1 MKRDGASVVVAF
13 PRRLMSSARSSV
25 GMPSDYARELL
36 NVYATA
42 DGAGSKRNGV
52 VAVGDE
58 VDDGLVQVLSYLKSG
73 VGVQVMVVTTGGR
86 IKLLEED
93 GSWTQVYDGLDI
105 YNPVY
110 TTNFA
115 GKLIL
120 ANGINPML
128 AWDGEEWLPVTEKV
142 VDPAPG
148 LTYISGT
155 SFSIETDPNLYSSSY
170 RELRFKLG
178 ATTVTANWLTKNTV
192 GNVVTFTLDA
202 SVLTGALSEV
212 AYTAEAPRVG
222 YIYAAHDR
230 LWGLGQ
236 PMPEPGLPSY
246 HPFRARVFYTYGVND
261 ETAWHDPEG
270 AVPSINL
277 ADKSSGSDEL
287 VAMAV
292 KDGMTIFLLRRS
304 AQIWT
309 GATPGIDGD
318 FTWQKTIPVGAVHGR
333 LVVELPND
341 IAFVSDNGLRTL
353 SRSLQTEQLDLSDVG
368 SEVDPT
374 IAGLV
379 STATTTLDGYLG
391 AQSVVYPKQGWFA
404 LRMGTTCLVFQV
416 GGAVRGWTQFD
427 GIFGTEVGGMHV
439 AVDGTLYLT
448 AETQLYKYD
457 ESVWS
462 DEGEPIA
469 TRWWT
474 PWLRLAKPGKR
485 WANRAVE
492 VLVSGNDDVELTL
505 TRYRNLDDGSGV
517 GLDVPVISK
526 RDYWDT
532 PSIGAG
538 GLDVGSPGMAVVRDH
553 FVADEVAWAVES
565 NSTEGPLT
573 LFALRVRGMAER

>member
-13 PRRLMSSARSSV
+13 PRKLMSSARSSV
-25 GMPSDYARELL
+25 GMPSDYARALL

-58 VDDGLVQVLSYLKSG
+58 VDDEVVQVLSYLKSG
-73 VGVQVMVVTTGGR
+73 YGVQVMVVTAGGR

-93 GSWTQVYDGLDI
+93 GSWTHVYDGLDI

-128 AWDGEEWLPVTEKV
+128 SWDGEEWVPVTEKV
-142 VDPAPG
+142 IDPSPG
-148 LTYISGT
+148 LTYISPN
-155 SFSIETDPNLYSSSY
+155 SFSIQTDTNLYSSMY
-170 RELRFKLG
+170 RELRFRLG
-178 ATTVTANWLTKNTV
+178 STYVTAYWASKSVV
-192 GNVVTFTLDA
+192 GDVVTFTL
-202 SVLTGALSEV
+202 SSNVLNNTLNQV
-212 AYTAEAPRVG
+212 AYSAEAPRVS

-230 LWGLGQ
+230 LWGLGK
-236 PMPEPGLPSY
+236 PMADVGLPSF
-246 HPFRARVFYTYGVND
+246 HPYRARVFYTYGVND

-292 KDGMTIFLLRRS
+292 KDGMTVFLLRHS
-304 AQIWT
+304 TQIWN
-309 GATPGIDGD
+309 GRTPGLEGD
-318 FTWQKTIPVGAVHGR
+318 FTWQKTIPVGAVHAK
-333 LVVELPND
+333 LVLDLPND

-368 SEVDPT
+368 SEVDPS
-374 IAGLV
+374 IAALV
-379 STATTTLDGYLG
+379 NTATKTLNGYLG
-391 AQSVVYPKQGWFA
+391 AQSAVYPRQGWFA
-404 LRMGTTCLVFQV
+404 LRMGTTCMVFQV
-416 GGAVRGWTQFD
+416 GGAVRGWTVFD
-427 GIFGTEVGGMHV
+427 GIFGSEIGGMHV
-439 AVDGTLYLT
+439 AVDGNLYLST
-448 AETQLYKYD
+448 SSQLYRYD
-457 ESVWS
+457 HSVWA
-462 DEGEPIA
+462 DNGEPIA

-492 VLVSGNDDVELTL
+492 VLVSGNDDVALTL
-505 TRYRNLDDGSGV
+505 TRYRNLDDASGV
-517 GLDVPVISK
+517 EIEVPVISK

-532 PSIGAG
+532 PSIGEG